1 MSDTKAT
8 LGEDR
13 IHDDRVPDDTT
24 RNAALA
30 DAAVEEGPRDADG
43 AGRETGSE
51 RKTAS
56 DGNLTP
62 GSGETPPVLALV
74 SPAEHER
81 LQADWDRAQLGFI
94 DDPRAATE
102 GAAEIAAA
110 AVKAVTRSLAARLGE
125 LDAWQNDAS
134 GADTELM
141 RKAMRGY
148 RDLIGSLTGR

>member
-1 MSDTKAT
+1 
-8 LGEDR
+8 
-13 IHDDRVPDDTT
+13 VQTT
-24 RNAALA
+24 R
-30 DAAVEEGPRDADG
+30 PRPPARPPTPG
-43 AGRETGSE
+43 ARPVAERE
-51 RKTAS
+51 TAS

-62 GSGETPPVLALV
+62 GSGEAPPVLALV
-74 SPAEHER
+74 SPEEHER
-81 LQADWDRAQLGFI
+81 LKADWDRAQLGFI

-102 GAAEIAAA
+102 GAAETAAA

-125 LDAWQNDAS
+125 LDAWQNDTS